1 MGSWGEAKA
10 ASKFDSLM
18 ARVRAGAEVVIEND
32 ARPVAILRS
41 AAPVRRTISESIAL
55 LLENSTATIDPVFA
69 RDVKAAIESHR
80 VRSVRLGLILD
91 SSVATADLRHF
102 QIIPGLTVVQF

>member
-1 MGSWGEAKA
+1 
-10 ASKFDSLM
+10 LL

-41 AAPVRRTISESIAL
+41 TEPIRRTILESIAL
-55 LLENSTATIDPVFA
+55 LLENSTPTIDQGFA
-69 RDVKAAIESHR
+69 RGRCSGYRKPSRA
-80 VRSVRLGLILD
+80 VRSVRMGLILD

-102 QIIPGLTVVQF
+102 QMIPGLMVVQF